1 MMPIDAKELMRLQQ
15 AYSNPFKTTSSKKVI
30 PKPLMYEFE
39 ESDDSFY
46 MEPSPL
52 NRSEGEIGGD
62 VYMSGL
68 KNFK

>member
-1 MMPIDAKELMRLQQ
+1 
-15 AYSNPFKTTSSKKVI
+15 
-30 PKPLMYEFE
+30 MYEFE
-39 ESDDSFY
+39 ESEDSFY

-62 VYMSGL
+62 QYMSAL